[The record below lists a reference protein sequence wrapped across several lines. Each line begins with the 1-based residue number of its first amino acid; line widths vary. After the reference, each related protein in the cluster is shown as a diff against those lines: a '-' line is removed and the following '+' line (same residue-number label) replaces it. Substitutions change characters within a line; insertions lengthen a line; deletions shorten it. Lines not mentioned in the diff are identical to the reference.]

1 MVVSIFRTPRK
12 ESFDEVVGVLPNIIE
27 KNPFFPPI
35 LRFRRKEETEEE
47 LSRETPFFKPRSTPT
62 DRQTERD
69 VNDDDAPEGER
80 SVETP
85 DDEKKKTN
93 KAAKTRDDDDDDFE
107 KNDREKKQHTKTL
120 VGVVYLDDKNS

>member
-1 MVVSIFRTPRK
+1 VVSIFRTPRK

-93 KAAKTRDDDDDDFE
+93 KAAKTR
-107 KNDREKKQHTKTL
+107 RR
-120 VGVVYLDDKNS
+120 

>member
-1 MVVSIFRTPRK
+1 MK
-12 ESFDEVVGVLPNIIE
+12 WLVGVLPNIIE

-47 LSRETPFFKPRSTPT
+47 LSRETPFKPRSTPT

-80 SVETP
+80 SFGDR
-85 DDEKKKTN
+85 DDEKKKN
-93 KAAKTRDDDDDDFE
+93 KQSRQNATM

-120 VGVVYLDDKNS
+120 VGVVYLHDKNS

>member
-1 MVVSIFRTPRK
+1 MVSIFLSRK

-69 VNDDDAPEGER
+69 VNDDDAPEEER
-80 SVETP
+80 SFGDR
-85 DDEKKKTN
+85 DDETKKTN
-93 KAAKTRDDDDDDFE
+93 KAAKTR
-107 KNDREKKQHTKTL
+107 RR
-120 VGVVYLDDKNS
+120 

>member
-1 MVVSIFRTPRK
+1 MVSIFRTPRK

-47 LSRETPFFKPRSTPT
+47 LSRETPFKPRSTPT

-69 VNDDDAPEGER
+69 VNDDAPEGER
-80 SVETP
+80 SFGDR

-93 KAAKTRDDDDDDFE
+93 KAAKTR
-107 KNDREKKQHTKTL
+107 R
-120 VGVVYLDDKNS
+120 

>member
-1 MVVSIFRTPRK
+1 VLCHQSREKNVLVVSIFRTPRK

-80 SVETP
+80 SFGDR
-85 DDEKKKTN
+85 DDETKKTN
-93 KAAKTRDDDDDDFE
+93 KAAKTR
-107 KNDREKKQHTKTL
+107 RR
-120 VGVVYLDDKNS
+120 

>member
-1 MVVSIFRTPRK
+1 MKWLV
-12 ESFDEVVGVLPNIIE
+12 
-27 KNPFFPPI
+27 FFPHHREEPI
-35 LRFRRKEETEEE
+35 FSSNPPFSSKRRNRRRTFERNTLQTEIG
-47 LSRETPFFKPRSTPT
+47 P

-93 KAAKTRDDDDDDFE
+93 KAAKTR
-107 KNDREKKQHTKTL
+107 
-120 VGVVYLDDKNS
+120 